1 MEQPSSTTNVLSTT
15 SYSKVPGS
23 RNAVAGRLITV
34 AAEQNKLHESLN
46 LRHVRS
52 TPHVISS
59 YTVTKEFWSKKK
71 VAHEE
76 RL

>member
-1 MEQPSSTTNVLSTT
+1 MSTT

-23 RNAVAGRLITV
+23 KNAVAGRLTTV
-34 AAEQNKLHESLN
+34 AAEQNKPHESLN

-52 TPHVISS
+52 TPHVIST
-59 YTVTKEFWSKKK
+59 YTVTKELWSKKK
-71 VAHEE
+71 VTHEE